1 MIGYI
6 KLRWL
11 LITFLY
17 IASSAFVCAEET
29 SDQAPAWS
37 FPASISLVSDYI
49 FRGQTQTWGNP
60 ALQLSIEADHQSG
73 FYASFWG
80 SNVTSDWLP
89 GARLEADFSS
99 GFRKKLFSGIET
111 DIGGTYIY
119 YPGANFSQISTVHFP
134 SAKIN
139 SLEFYLSLKQD
150 FWMIKAG
157 YMPTQYFGWNASNTS
172 VGASFAGN
180 PQAGVVGDTR
190 GAYYYSANINRDWL
204 AANVAAEIGH
214 QVIPNTVDL
223 DWTWYK
229 LTVSKNF
236 ENGWSL
242 GAFYTGTFGTHAYEH
257 FVSLDNLNNT
267 HTIDT
272 SKLVLTISKNF

>member
-1 MIGYI
+1 
-6 KLRWL
+6 
-11 LITFLY
+11 
-17 IASSAFVCAEET
+17 
-29 SDQAPAWS
+29 
-37 FPASISLVSDYI
+37 
-49 FRGQTQTWGNP
+49 
-60 ALQLSIEADHQSG
+60 
-73 FYASFWG
+73 
-80 SNVTSDWLP
+80 
-89 GARLEADFSS
+89 
-99 GFRKKLFSGIET
+99 
-111 DIGGTYIY
+111 
-119 YPGANFSQISTVHFP
+119 
-134 SAKIN
+134 
-139 SLEFYLSLKQD
+139 
-150 FWMIKAG
+150 
-157 YMPTQYFGWNASNTS
+157 MPTQYFGWNASNTS